1 MSLKIR
7 CILVVV
13 VGVVLGLTVS
23 VGSSVL
29 ASRNDVGRFAHDRR
43 TVSELELLADVI
55 DHVRREYVDVVD
67 EERLIA
73 SAIRGVINELDK
85 HSKYLDPSEYA
96 EIQISAAGNYAGVG
110 LDITVDEGKVTVIA
124 PIDGTPAQRAGI
136 LPGDIVVSVD
146 DVPIDAG
153 DIDDAVSRMRGAP
166 GTEVTVGV
174 HREGE
179 QQPLRFA
186 LTRSTIQVQ
195 TVRGRY
201 LGEGIGYLKITGFSD
216 TTAADLK
223 KASGALEAE
232 AADSHGVLS
241 GLVVDLRNNP
251 GGVLDAAVDV
261 ADAFLDDGL
270 IVRGSGRAGDARFER
285 HAQPGGELERIDV
298 VVLVNAGSASAS
310 EIVAGALKAH
320 DRAAIVG
327 ERTYGKASVQT
338 VMPLVDGRAIKLTT
352 SRYYTASGR
361 SINGTGIEP
370 DIVVRADNPAALFG
384 SRGVQIAPTEDNQLQ
399 TALGVLERRSFSLS
413 RAR

>member
-7 CILVVV
+7 CVLVVV

-23 VGSSVL
+23 LGSSVL
-29 ASRNDVGRFAHDRR
+29 ASRNDAAKPSYDRR

-67 EERLIA
+67 EERLVA
-73 SAIRGVINELDK
+73 SAIRGVISELDK
-85 HSKYLDPSEYA
+85 HSRYLDPSEYE

-110 LDITVDEGKVTVIA
+110 LDITVDDGRVTVIA
-124 PIDGTPAQRAGI
+124 PIDGTPAERAGI
-136 LPGDIVVSVD
+136 LPGDVVVSVD
-146 DVPIDAG
+146 DVPIDDG
-153 DIDDAVSRMRGAP
+153 DIDAAVSRMRGAP
-166 GTEVTVGV
+166 GTEVTLDVQRDGE
-174 HREGE
+174 RE
-179 QQPLRFA
+179 PLRFA
-186 LTRSTIQVQ
+186 LTRSTIQVR

-201 LGEGIGYLKITGFSD
+201 LGDGIGYLKITGFSD
-216 TTAADLK
+216 TTTADLTS
-223 KASGALEAE
+223 ATAALEAE
-232 AADSHGVLS
+232 ADGVLD

-251 GGVLDAAVDV
+251 GGVLDAAVGV

-270 IVRGSGRAGDARFER
+270 IVRGNGRAGDARFER
-285 HAQPGGELERIDV
+285 HAQRGDALENVDV

-320 DRAAIVG
+320 DRALVVG

-338 VMPLVDGRAIKLTT
+338 VMPLADGRAIKLTT

-370 DIVVRADNPAALFG
+370 DIVVRADNPRALYG
-384 SRGVQIAPTEDNQLQ
+384 SPGVQIAPTDDNQLRR
-399 TALGVLERRSFSLS
+399 ALSVLRHRPLSLS
-413 RAR
+413 RVR

>member
-23 VGSSVL
+23 VGSTVL
-29 ASRNDVGRFAHDRR
+29 ASRNGTVPLVQDRR
-43 TVSELELLADVI
+43 VISELELLADVI

-67 EERLIA
+67 EEALVA
-73 SAIRGVINELDK
+73 SAIRGVISELDK
-85 HSKYLDPSEYA
+85 HSRYLDPSEYE

-110 LDITVDEGKVTVIA
+110 LDITVDEGNVTVLA

-146 DVPIDAG
+146 DVEIEAGNIDA
-153 DIDDAVSRMRGAP
+153 AVRSMRGAP
-166 GTEVTVGV
+166 GTEVTVRV
-174 HREGE
+174 NRDGE

-201 LGEGIGYLKITGFSD
+201 LGDGIGYLKITGFSD
-216 TTAADLK
+216 TTAADLTR
-223 KASGALEAE
+223 AAGILETD
-232 AADSHGVLS
+232 ADGVLR

-251 GGVLDAAVDV
+251 GGVLDAAVAV
-261 ADAFLDDGL
+261 ADAFLEDGL

-285 HAQPGGELERIDV
+285 HAQPGDELENIDV
-298 VVLVNAGSASAS
+298 VVLVNGGSASAS

-320 DRAAIVG
+320 DRAEVVG

-338 VMPLVDGRAIKLTT
+338 VMPLADGRAIKLTT

-361 SINGTGIEP
+361 SINATGIEP
-370 DIVVRADNPAALFG
+370 DVVVSADNPRALFG
-384 SRGVQIAPTEDNQLQ
+384 SPGVQIAPSDDNQLQ
-399 TALGVLERRSFSLS
+399 TALGVLERRPMALS

>member
-23 VGSSVL
+23 VGSGVL
-29 ASRNDVGRFAHDRR
+29 ANRNDAGPLDHGRR
-43 TVSELELLADVI
+43 TISELELLADVI

-67 EERLIA
+67 EELLVA
-73 SAIRGVINELDK
+73 SAIRGVISELDK
-85 HSKYLDPSEYA
+85 HSRYLDPSEYE

-136 LPGDIVVSVD
+136 LPGDVVVSVD
-146 DVPIDAG
+146 DVPIAQG
-153 DIDDAVSRMRGAP
+153 NIDDAVSRMRGAP
-166 GTEVTVGV
+166 GTEVTVRV

-179 QQPLRFA
+179 QEPLRFA

-201 LGEGIGYLKITGFSD
+201 LGDGIGYLKITGFSD
-216 TTAADLK
+216 TTASDLTRV
-223 KASGALEAE
+223 AGALEAE
-232 AADSHGVLS
+232 ADTDGVLS

-251 GGVLDAAVDV
+251 GGVLDAAVAV

-285 HAQPGGELERIDV
+285 HAKSGDELESIDV

-320 DRAAIVG
+320 DRAEVVG

-338 VMPLVDGRAIKLTT
+338 VMPLADGRAIKLTT

-370 DIVVRADNPAALFG
+370 DVVVSAENPRALFG
-384 SRGVQIAPTEDNQLQ
+384 SPGVQISPTDDNQLQ
-399 TALGVLERRSFSLS
+399 TALGVLRHAPLSLS
-413 RAR
+413 RVR

>member
-23 VGSSVL
+23 VGSTVL
-29 ASRNDVGRFAHDRR
+29 ASRNGTVPLVQDRR
-43 TVSELELLADVI
+43 VISELELLADVI

-67 EERLIA
+67 EEALVA
-73 SAIRGVINELDK
+73 SAIRGVISELDK
-85 HSKYLDPSEYA
+85 HSRYLDPSEYE

-110 LDITVDEGKVTVIA
+110 LDITVDEGKVTVLA

-146 DVPIDAG
+146 DVEIEAGNIDA
-153 DIDDAVSRMRGAP
+153 AVRSMRGAP
-166 GTEVTVGV
+166 GTEVTVRV
-174 HREGE
+174 HRDGE

-201 LGEGIGYLKITGFSD
+201 LGDGIGYLKITGFSD
-216 TTAADLK
+216 TTAADLTR
-223 KASGALEAE
+223 AAGILETD
-232 AADSHGVLS
+232 ADGVLR

-251 GGVLDAAVDV
+251 GGVLDAAVAV
-261 ADAFLDDGL
+261 ADAFLEDGL

-285 HAQPGGELERIDV
+285 HAQPGDELENIDV
-298 VVLVNAGSASAS
+298 VVLVNSGSASAS

-320 DRAAIVG
+320 DRAELVG

-338 VMPLVDGRAIKLTT
+338 VMPLADGRAIKLTT

-361 SINGTGIEP
+361 SINATGIEP
-370 DIVVRADNPAALFG
+370 DVVVSADNPRALFG
-384 SRGVQIAPTEDNQLQ
+384 SPGVQIAPADDNQLQ
-399 TALGVLERRSFSLS
+399 TALGVLERRPMALS

>member
-29 ASRNDVGRFAHDRR
+29 ASRNDLGSSNHDRR

-67 EERLIA
+67 EDQLVA
-73 SAIRGVINELDK
+73 SAIRGVISELDK
-85 HSKYLDPSEYA
+85 HSRYLDPNEYA

-110 LDITVDEGKVTVIA
+110 LDITVDAGKVTVVA

-136 LPGDIVVSVD
+136 LPGDVVVSVD
-146 DVPIDAG
+146 DVVIEDG
-153 DIDDAVSRMRGAP
+153 NIDDAVSRMRGAP

-174 HREGE
+174 HREG
-179 QQPLRFA
+179 QQDPLRFA

-201 LGEGIGYLKITGFSD
+201 LGDGIGYLKITGFSD
-216 TTAADLK
+216 TTAADLTRVT
-223 KASGALEAE
+223 GTLEAE
-232 AADSHGVLS
+232 AEGDGALS

-251 GGVLDAAVDV
+251 GGVLDAAVAV

-285 HAQPGGELERIDV
+285 HAQPGDELEDIDV

-320 DRAAIVG
+320 DRAEVVG

-338 VMPLVDGRAIKLTT
+338 VMPLAEGRAIKLTT

-370 DIVVRADNPAALFG
+370 DVVVRADNPGALFG
-384 SRGVQIAPTEDNQLQ
+384 SRGVQVAPTDDNQLQ
-399 TALGVLERRSFSLS
+399 TALRVLERRPFALS
-413 RAR
+413 RLR

>member
-1 MSLKIR
+1 MSLKVR

-29 ASRNDVGRFAHDRR
+29 ASRNAIGPLAHGGRAAA
-43 TVSELELLADVI
+43 ELDLLADVI

-67 EERLIA
+67 EERLVA
-73 SAIRGVINELDK
+73 SAIRGVISELDK
-85 HSKYLDPSEYA
+85 HSRYLDPSEYA

-110 LDITVDEGKVTVIA
+110 LDVTVDEGRVTVIA
-124 PIDGTPAQRAGI
+124 PIDGTPAERAGI
-136 LPGDIVVSVD
+136 LPGDIVVSVN
-146 DVPIDAG
+146 DVQIADGNIDE
-153 DIDDAVSRMRGAP
+153 AVSRMRGAP
-166 GTEVTVGV
+166 GTEVTVDV
-174 HREGE
+174 QREGE
-179 QQPLRFA
+179 QEPRRFA

-201 LGEGIGYLKITGFSD
+201 LGDGIGYMKITGFSD
-216 TTAADLK
+216 TTAADLTK
-223 KASGALEAE
+223 VAGSLEAD
-232 AADSHGVLS
+232 ADGELR

-251 GGVLDAAVDV
+251 GGVLDAAVAV

-285 HAQPGGELERIDV
+285 HAQSGDALESIDV

-320 DRAAIVG
+320 NRAELVG

-338 VMPLVDGRAIKLTT
+338 VMPLADGRAIKLTT

-370 DIVVRADNPAALFG
+370 DVVVRADNPRALFG
-384 SRGVQIAPTEDNQLQ
+384 SPGVQIAPAEDNQLQ
-399 TALGVLERRSFSLS
+399 RALSILERRPLALS
-413 RAR
+413 RVR

>member
-13 VGVVLGLTVS
+13 VGIVLGLTVS
-23 VGSSVL
+23 VGSGVL
-29 ASRNDVGRFAHDRR
+29 ASRNDAGPADYARR

-67 EERLIA
+67 EEQLIA
-73 SAIRGVINELDK
+73 SAIRGVISELDK
-85 HSKYLDPSEYA
+85 HSRYLDPSEY
-96 EIQISAAGNYAGVG
+96 EDIQISAAGNYAGVG

-136 LPGDIVVSVD
+136 LPGDVVVSVD
-146 DVPIDAG
+146 DVLIDEG
-153 DIDDAVSRMRGAP
+153 NIDDAVSRMRGAP

-179 QQPLRFA
+179 QSALRFA
-186 LTRSTIQVQ
+186 LTRSQIQVQ

-201 LGEGIGYLKITGFSD
+201 LGDGIGYVKITGFSD
-216 TTAADLK
+216 TTASDLTRVTDTLETEAD
-223 KASGALEAE
+223 GA
-232 AADSHGVLS
+232 LS

-251 GGVLDAAVDV
+251 GGVLDAAVAV

-270 IVRGSGRAGDARFER
+270 IVRGRGRSGEARFER
-285 HAQPGGELERIDV
+285 HAQPGDALERIDV
-298 VVLVNAGSASAS
+298 VVLVNSGSASAS

-320 DRAAIVG
+320 DRAEIVG
-327 ERTYGKASVQT
+327 VRTYGKASVQT
-338 VMPLVDGRAIKLTT
+338 VMPLADGRAIKLTT

-370 DIVVRADNPAALFG
+370 DIVVSAENPGRLFG
-384 SRGVQIAPTEDNQLQ
+384 SPGVRIAPTDDNQLQ
-399 TALGVLERRSFSLS
+399 TALGVLQRETLSFS

>member
-1 MSLKIR
+1 MSLKVR

-23 VGSSVL
+23 AGSGVL
-29 ASRNDVGRFAHDRR
+29 ASRNGVGPSVHDRR
-43 TVSELELLADVI
+43 AVTELELLAEVI
-55 DHVRREYVDVVD
+55 DHVRREYVDVID
-67 EERLIA
+67 EDRLVA
-73 SAIRGVINELDK
+73 SAIEGVINELDK
-85 HSKYLDPSEYA
+85 HSRYLDPSEYE

-110 LDITVDEGKVTVIA
+110 LDIKVDAGKVTVIA

-136 LPGDIVVSVD
+136 LPGDIVMSVD
-146 DVPIDAG
+146 NVLIEDGNIDA
-153 DIDDAVSRMRGAP
+153 AVSRMRGEP
-166 GTEVTVGV
+166 GTEVTVDV

-179 QQPLRFA
+179 QEPLRFA

-201 LGEGIGYLKITGFSD
+201 LGDGIGYVKITGFSD
-216 TTAADLK
+216 TTAADLTR
-223 KASGALEAE
+223 ATRTLEGE
-232 AADSHGVLS
+232 ADDSLR

-251 GGVLDAAVDV
+251 GGVLDAAVAV

-270 IVRGSGRAGDARFER
+270 IVRGRGRAGDARFAR
-285 HAQPGGELERIDV
+285 HAQPGDDLENIDV

-320 DRAAIVG
+320 DRAELVG

-338 VMPLVDGRAIKLTT
+338 VMPLADGRAIKLTT

-370 DIVVRADNPAALFG
+370 DVVVRADDPRALFG
-384 SRGVQIAPTEDNQLQ
+384 SPGVQIAPADDNQLQ
-399 TALGVLERRSFSLS
+399 RALSILERAPLALS
-413 RAR
+413 QAQ

>member
-23 VGSSVL
+23 VGSTVL
-29 ASRNDVGRFAHDRR
+29 ASRNGTGPLVQDRR
-43 TVSELELLADVI
+43 VISELELLADVI

-67 EERLIA
+67 EEALVA
-73 SAIRGVINELDK
+73 SAIRGVISELDK
-85 HSKYLDPSEYA
+85 HSRYLDPSEYE

-110 LDITVDEGKVTVIA
+110 LDITVDEGKVTVLA

-146 DVPIDAG
+146 DVEIEAGNIDA
-153 DIDDAVSRMRGAP
+153 AVRSMRGAP
-166 GTEVTVGV
+166 GTEVTVRV
-174 HREGE
+174 HRDGE
-179 QQPLRFA
+179 QHPLRFA

-201 LGEGIGYLKITGFSD
+201 LGDGIGYLKITGFSD
-216 TTAADLK
+216 TTAADLTR
-223 KASGALEAE
+223 AAGILETD
-232 AADSHGVLS
+232 ADGVLR

-251 GGVLDAAVDV
+251 GGVLDAAVAV
-261 ADAFLDDGL
+261 ADAFLEDGL

-285 HAQPGGELERIDV
+285 HAQPGDELENIDV
-298 VVLVNAGSASAS
+298 VVLVNSGSASAS

-320 DRAAIVG
+320 DRAELVG

-338 VMPLVDGRAIKLTT
+338 VMPLADGRAIKLTT

-361 SINGTGIEP
+361 SINATGIEP
-370 DIVVRADNPAALFG
+370 DVIVSADNPRALFG
-384 SRGVQIAPTEDNQLQ
+384 SPGVQIAPADDNQLQ
-399 TALGVLERRSFSLS
+399 TALGVLERRPMALS

>member
-29 ASRNDVGRFAHDRR
+29 ASRNDAGPLNHDRR

-67 EERLIA
+67 EELLVA
-73 SAIRGVINELDK
+73 SAIRGVISELDK
-85 HSKYLDPSEYA
+85 HSRYLDPTEYA

-136 LPGDIVVSVD
+136 LPGDVVVSVD
-146 DVPIDAG
+146 DVRIEDG
-153 DIDDAVSRMRGAP
+153 DIDGAVSRMRGAP

-174 HREGE
+174 YREGE
-179 QQPLRFA
+179 QDPIRFA

-201 LGEGIGYLKITGFSD
+201 LGDGIGYLKITGFSD
-216 TTAADLK
+216 TTAADLTRVTDT
-223 KASGALEAE
+223 LEAE
-232 AADSHGVLS
+232 ADADVALS

-251 GGVLDAAVDV
+251 GGVLDAAVAV

-285 HAQPGGELERIDV
+285 HDLV
-298 VVLVNAGSASAS
+298 MVFVL
-310 EIVAGALKAH
+310 H
-320 DRAAIVG
+320 
-327 ERTYGKASVQT
+327 
-338 VMPLVDGRAIKLTT
+338 
-352 SRYYTASGR
+352 
-361 SINGTGIEP
+361 
-370 DIVVRADNPAALFG
+370 
-384 SRGVQIAPTEDNQLQ
+384 
-399 TALGVLERRSFSLS
+399 
-413 RAR
+413 

>member
-23 VGSSVL
+23 VGSTVL
-29 ASRNDVGRFAHDRR
+29 ASRNGTGPLVQDRR
-43 TVSELELLADVI
+43 VISELELLADVI

-67 EERLIA
+67 EEALVA
-73 SAIRGVINELDK
+73 SAIRGVISELDK
-85 HSKYLDPSEYA
+85 HSRYLDPSEYE

-110 LDITVDEGKVTVIA
+110 LDITVDEGNVTVLA

-146 DVPIDAG
+146 DVEIEAGNIDA
-153 DIDDAVSRMRGAP
+153 AVRSMRGAP
-166 GTEVTVGV
+166 GTEVTVRV
-174 HREGE
+174 HRDGE

-201 LGEGIGYLKITGFSD
+201 LGDGIGYLKITGFSD
-216 TTAADLK
+216 TTAADLTR
-223 KASGALEAE
+223 AAGILETD
-232 AADSHGVLS
+232 ADGVLR

-251 GGVLDAAVDV
+251 GGVLDAAVAV
-261 ADAFLDDGL
+261 ADAFLEDGL

-285 HAQPGGELERIDV
+285 HAQPGDELENIDV
-298 VVLVNAGSASAS
+298 VVLVNGGSASAS

-320 DRAAIVG
+320 DRAEVVG

-338 VMPLVDGRAIKLTT
+338 VMPLADGRAIKLTT

-361 SINGTGIEP
+361 SINATGIEP
-370 DIVVRADNPAALFG
+370 DVVVSADNPRALFG
-384 SRGVQIAPTEDNQLQ
+384 SPGVQIAPADDNQLQ
-399 TALGVLERRSFSLS
+399 TALGVLERRPMALS

>member
-13 VGVVLGLTVS
+13 VGIVLGLTVS
-23 VGSSVL
+23 VGSGVL
-29 ASRNDVGRFAHDRR
+29 ASRNDGPSDYARR
-43 TVSELELLADVI
+43 TVSEMELLADVI

-67 EERLIA
+67 EEQLIA
-73 SAIRGVINELDK
+73 SAIRGVISELDK
-85 HSKYLDPSEYA
+85 HSRYLDPSEY
-96 EIQISAAGNYAGVG
+96 EDIQISAAGNYAGVG

-136 LPGDIVVSVD
+136 LPGDVVVSVD
-146 DVPIDAG
+146 DVQIQEG
-153 DIDDAVSRMRGAP
+153 NIEDAVSRMRGAP

-179 QQPLRFA
+179 QNALRFA
-186 LTRSTIQVQ
+186 LTRSQIQVQ

-201 LGEGIGYLKITGFSD
+201 LGDGIGYVKITGFSD
-216 TTAADLK
+216 TTAADLTRVT
-223 KASGALEAE
+223 GTLETE
-232 AADSHGVLS
+232 ADGSLS

-251 GGVLDAAVDV
+251 GGVLDAAVEV

-270 IVRGSGRAGDARFER
+270 IVRGRGRSGEARFER
-285 HAQPGGELERIDV
+285 RAQPGDALERIDV
-298 VVLVNAGSASAS
+298 VVLVNSGSASAS

-320 DRAAIVG
+320 DRAEIVG
-327 ERTYGKASVQT
+327 VRTYGKASVQT
-338 VMPLVDGRAIKLTT
+338 VMPLADGRAIKLTT

-370 DIVVRADNPAALFG
+370 DIVVSAENPGRLFG
-384 SRGVQIAPTEDNQLQ
+384 SPGVRVAPTDDNQLQ
-399 TALGVLERRSFSLS
+399 TALGVLQRETLSFS

>member
-23 VGSSVL
+23 VGSTVL
-29 ASRNDVGRFAHDRR
+29 ASRNVTGPLVQDRR
-43 TVSELELLADVI
+43 VISELELLADVI

-67 EERLIA
+67 EEALIA
-73 SAIRGVINELDK
+73 SAIRGVIAELDK
-85 HSKYLDPSEYA
+85 HSRYLDPSEYE

-146 DVPIDAG
+146 DVEIEAGNIDA
-153 DIDDAVSRMRGAP
+153 AVRRMRGAP
-166 GTEVTVGV
+166 GTEVTVRV
-174 HREGE
+174 HRQGE
-179 QQPLRFA
+179 QEPLRFA

-201 LGEGIGYLKITGFSD
+201 LGDGIGYLKITGFSD
-216 TTAADLK
+216 TTAADLTR
-223 KASGALEAE
+223 AAGILETDADGALR
-232 AADSHGVLS
+232 

-251 GGVLDAAVDV
+251 GGVLDAAVAV
-261 ADAFLDDGL
+261 ADAFLEDGL

-285 HAQPGGELERIDV
+285 HAQPGDELENIDV
-298 VVLVNAGSASAS
+298 VVLVNSGSASAS

-320 DRAAIVG
+320 DRAELVG

-338 VMPLVDGRAIKLTT
+338 VMPLADGRAIKLTT

-370 DIVVRADNPAALFG
+370 DVVVRADNPRALFG
-384 SRGVQIAPTEDNQLQ
+384 SPGVQIAPADDNQLQ
-399 TALGVLERRSFSLS
+399 TALGVLERRPVALS
-413 RAR
+413 RVR

>member
-23 VGSSVL
+23 VGSGVL
-29 ASRNDVGRFAHDRR
+29 ASRNDAGPLDHGRR

-67 EERLIA
+67 EELLVA
-73 SAIRGVINELDK
+73 SAIRGVISELDK
-85 HSKYLDPSEYA
+85 HSRYLDPSEY
-96 EIQISAAGNYAGVG
+96 EDIQISAAGNYAGVG
-110 LDITVDEGKVTVIA
+110 LDVTVDEGKVTVIA
-124 PIDGTPAQRAGI
+124 PIDGAPAQRAGI

-146 DVPIDAG
+146 NVVIEDG
-153 DIDDAVSRMRGAP
+153 NIDDAVSRMRGAP
-166 GTEVTVGV
+166 GSEVTLGV
-174 HREGE
+174 HRGGE
-179 QQPLRFA
+179 HESLRFA

-201 LGEGIGYLKITGFSD
+201 LGDGIGYLKITGFSD
-216 TTAADLK
+216 TTTEDLTR
-223 KASGALEAE
+223 ATEVLEAD
-232 AADSHGVLS
+232 ADGGLS

-251 GGVLDAAVDV
+251 GGVLDAAVGV

-285 HAQPGGELERIDV
+285 HAQPGDALESIDV

-320 DRAAIVG
+320 DRAVVVG

-338 VMPLVDGRAIKLTT
+338 VMPLGDGRAIKLTT

-370 DIVVRADNPAALFG
+370 DIEVRADNPRALFG
-384 SRGVQIAPTEDNQLQ
+384 SRGVQIAPSDDNQLQ
-399 TALGVLERRSFSLS
+399 RALGVLERRPLSLS

>member
-1 MSLKIR
+1 MSLKSR

-23 VGSSVL
+23 VGSTVL
-29 ASRNDVGRFAHDRR
+29 ASRNVTGPLVQDRR
-43 TVSELELLADVI
+43 VISELELLADVI

-67 EERLIA
+67 EEALIA
-73 SAIRGVINELDK
+73 SAIRGVIAELDK
-85 HSKYLDPSEYA
+85 HSRYLDPSEYE

-146 DVPIDAG
+146 DVEIEAGNIDA
-153 DIDDAVSRMRGAP
+153 AVRRMRGAP
-166 GTEVTVGV
+166 GTEVTVRV
-174 HREGE
+174 HRQGE
-179 QQPLRFA
+179 QEPLRFA

-201 LGEGIGYLKITGFSD
+201 LGDGIGYLKITGFSD
-216 TTAADLK
+216 TTAADLTR
-223 KASGALEAE
+223 AVGILETDAR
-232 AADSHGVLS
+232 GVLR

-251 GGVLDAAVDV
+251 GGVLDAAVAV
-261 ADAFLDDGL
+261 ADAFLEDGL

-285 HAQPGGELERIDV
+285 HAQPGDELESIDV
-298 VVLVNAGSASAS
+298 VVLVNSGSASAS

-320 DRAAIVG
+320 DRAELVG

-338 VMPLVDGRAIKLTT
+338 VMPLADGRAIKITT

-370 DIVVRADNPAALFG
+370 DVVVRADNPRALFG
-384 SRGVQIAPTEDNQLQ
+384 SPGVQIAPADDNQLQ
-399 TALGVLERRSFSLS
+399 TALGVLERRPVALS

>member
-23 VGSSVL
+23 VGSTVL
-29 ASRNDVGRFAHDRR
+29 ASRNVTGPLVQDRR
-43 TVSELELLADVI
+43 VISELELLADVI

-67 EERLIA
+67 EEALIA
-73 SAIRGVINELDK
+73 SAIRGVIAELDK
-85 HSKYLDPSEYA
+85 HSRYLDPSEYE

-146 DVPIDAG
+146 DVEIEAGNIDA
-153 DIDDAVSRMRGAP
+153 AVRRMRGAP
-166 GTEVTVGV
+166 GTEVTVHV
-174 HREGE
+174 HRQGE
-179 QQPLRFA
+179 QEPLRFA

-201 LGEGIGYLKITGFSD
+201 LGDGIGYLKITCFSD
-216 TTAADLK
+216 TTAADLTR
-223 KASGALEAE
+223 AAGILETDADGALR
-232 AADSHGVLS
+232 

-251 GGVLDAAVDV
+251 GGVLDAAVAV
-261 ADAFLDDGL
+261 ADAFLEDGL

-285 HAQPGGELERIDV
+285 HAQPGDELENIDV
-298 VVLVNAGSASAS
+298 VVLVNSGSASAS

-320 DRAAIVG
+320 DRAELVG

-338 VMPLVDGRAIKLTT
+338 VMPLADGRAIKLTT

-370 DIVVRADNPAALFG
+370 DVVVRADNPRALFG
-384 SRGVQIAPTEDNQLQ
+384 SPGVQIAPADDNQLQ
-399 TALGVLERRSFSLS
+399 TALGVLERRPVALS
-413 RAR
+413 RVR

>member
-23 VGSSVL
+23 VGSGVL
-29 ASRNDVGRFAHDRR
+29 ASRNDAGPRVQDRR
-43 TVSELELLADVI
+43 TMSEMELLADVI

-67 EERLIA
+67 EEQLIA
-73 SAIRGVINELDK
+73 SAIRGVIGELDK
-85 HSKYLDPSEYA
+85 HSRYLDPSEYE

-110 LDITVDEGKVTVIA
+110 LDITVDEGRVTVIA

-136 LPGDIVVSVD
+136 MPGDVVVSVD
-146 DVPIDAG
+146 DVQIGDG
-153 DIDDAVSRMRGAP
+153 DIDGAVSRMRGAP
-166 GTEVTVGV
+166 GTEVMVGV
-174 HREGE
+174 RREGE
-179 QQPLRFA
+179 QDPLQFA

-201 LGEGIGYLKITGFSD
+201 LGDGIGYLKITGFSD
-216 TTAADLK
+216 TTATDLTRV
-223 KASGALEAE
+223 AQALEAE
-232 AADSHGVLS
+232 AAADGLLS

-285 HAQPGGELERIDV
+285 HAQPGDELERIDV

-320 DRAAIVG
+320 GRAEVVG

-338 VMPLVDGRAIKLTT
+338 VMPLADGRAIKLTT

-370 DIVVRADNPAALFG
+370 DIVVRADNPGALFG
-384 SRGVQIAPTEDNQLQ
+384 TPGVQIAPAEDNQLQ
-399 TALGVLERRSFSLS
+399 RALAVLEHAPLSLS

>member
-23 VGSSVL
+23 IGSSVL
-29 ASRNDVGRFAHDRR
+29 ASRNDAGLLDRDRR

-67 EERLIA
+67 EEQLVA
-73 SAIRGVINELDK
+73 SAIRGVIAELDK
-85 HSKYLDPSEYA
+85 HSRYLDPNEYA

-136 LPGDIVVSVD
+136 LPGDVVVSVD
-146 DVPIDAG
+146 DVPIGDG
-153 DIDDAVSRMRGAP
+153 DIDDAVSRMRGQP

-174 HREGE
+174 HRDGE
-179 QQPLRFA
+179 QEALRFA

-201 LGEGIGYLKITGFSD
+201 LGDGIGYMKITGFSD
-216 TTAADLK
+216 TTAADLTRVTE
-223 KASGALEAE
+223 ALEAQ
-232 AADSHGVLS
+232 ADGDLE

-251 GGVLDAAVDV
+251 GGVLDAAVAV

-285 HAQPGGELERIDV
+285 HAQPGDELERIDV
-298 VVLVNAGSASAS
+298 VLLVNSGSASAS

-320 DRAAIVG
+320 DRATVVG

-338 VMPLVDGRAIKLTT
+338 VMPLAEGRAIKLTT

-370 DIVVRADNPAALFG
+370 DIIVRADNPRALFG
-384 SRGVQIAPTEDNQLQ
+384 SRGVQIAPTDDNQLQ